1 MPNRNAQHTTVSEI
15 EQHLR
20 DGGRIVCG
28 MHQVLF
34 FTEMASY
41 LICVQDGIMI
51 SGSRSV
57 AQVMAQMANFGELQ
71 DWELTDAET
80 ARIRASRVASGTDN
94 ASPLTPLYP

>member
-1 MPNRNAQHTTVSEI
+1 VANKNAHNTPVSEI
-15 EQHLR
+15 EKHLR

-41 LICVQDGIMI
+41 LICVQDGLMT

-57 AQVMAQMANFGELQ
+57 AQVMALMTNYGELQ

-80 ARIRASRVASGTDN
+80 ARIRASRVASGTDT
-94 ASPLTPLYP
+94 SFPLTPLSP

>member
-1 MPNRNAQHTTVSEI
+1 MPNRNAQHTTVSDI
-15 EQHLR
+15 EKHLR

-34 FTEMASY
+34 FKEMASY

-51 SGSRSV
+51 SGSPSV
-57 AQVMAQMANFGELQ
+57 AQVMAQMANFGDLQ

-80 ARIRASRVASGTDN
+80 ARVRAGRAASGTDT
-94 ASPLTPLYP
+94 SLPLTPLYP